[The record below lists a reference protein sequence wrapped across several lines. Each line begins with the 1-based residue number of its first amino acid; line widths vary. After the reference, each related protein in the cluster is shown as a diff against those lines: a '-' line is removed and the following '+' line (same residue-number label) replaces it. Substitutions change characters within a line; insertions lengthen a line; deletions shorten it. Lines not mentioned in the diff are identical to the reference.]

1 MRLIKARLPVH
12 WLLIGIVAIYAI
24 VLIGVPVVAMVQAAF
39 GKGVE
44 VLATALLAPDVVHA
58 FGLTLLLASGAG
70 TINLLAGLLL
80 AWVLVRH
87 NFPGKRLLTALVDVP
102 FVISP
107 VIIGSVLIVMFG
119 RGGWL
124 NVPDVQIAFAVPG
137 MMLATIIVSMPFVTR
152 EVIPVLTALR
162 PEQEEAA
169 YTFGANR
176 WYTFR
181 RVILPELRWALI
193 YGLLLT
199 ISRALGEFGA
209 VIVIGGAIQGLT
221 ETATV
226 YVFRALDDRNA
237 IGAYG
242 ASILLALLSVSL
254 LTLMETLNKHQKNNV
269 TPVLSATSNTD

>member
-1 MRLIKARLPVH
+1 MRTIKARLPLH
-12 WLLIGIVAIYAI
+12 WLLIGIVAIYAVI
-24 VLIGVPVVAMVQAAF
+24 LVGIPVLAMVQAAF
-39 GKGVE
+39 GKGIE
-44 VLATALLAPDVVHA
+44 ALANALLAPDVVHA
-58 FGLTLLLASGAG
+58 FGITLLLAAGAG
-70 TINLLAGLLL
+70 VINLIFGLLL

-87 NFPGKRLLTALVDVP
+87 EFPGKRLLAALVDAP

-107 VIIGSVLIVMFG
+107 VIIGSVLIVLFG
-119 RGGWL
+119 RNGWL
-124 NVPDVQIAFAVPG
+124 NIPNVQIAFAVPG
-137 MMLATIIVSMPFVTR
+137 MLLATIIVSMPFVTR
-152 EVIPVLTALR
+152 EVIPVLVALR

-169 YTFGANR
+169 YTFGAGR

-221 ETATV
+221 ESATV

-242 ASILLALLSVSL
+242 ASILLALLSVGL
-254 LTLMETLNKHQKNNV
+254 LTLMETLNRRHQ
-269 TPVLSATSNTD
+269 TPVQSTTENMD